1 MIRKYNQIH
10 TQFKSHPCL
19 FRINCYVPVWSQPN
33 RETLSSD
40 KKKNVRR
47 RFPPN
52 CVQWVQPGGHCS
64 PSGPITSH
72 DCSLKPGISGGTR
85 LLKAP
90 TFEEL
95 AVATTGLR
103 GLSAPPIVEPKLI
116 GNEKSVA
123 TFGRGILRMILPEV
137 MRRPK
142 PSWWAKA

>member
-1 MIRKYNQIH
+1 
-10 TQFKSHPCL
+10 
-19 FRINCYVPVWSQPN
+19 
-33 RETLSSD
+33 
-40 KKKNVRR
+40 
-47 RFPPN
+47 
-52 CVQWVQPGGHCS
+52 
-64 PSGPITSH
+64 
-72 DCSLKPGISGGTR
+72 LKPGISGGTR

-103 GLSAPPIVEPKLI
+103 GLREPPIVEPKLN